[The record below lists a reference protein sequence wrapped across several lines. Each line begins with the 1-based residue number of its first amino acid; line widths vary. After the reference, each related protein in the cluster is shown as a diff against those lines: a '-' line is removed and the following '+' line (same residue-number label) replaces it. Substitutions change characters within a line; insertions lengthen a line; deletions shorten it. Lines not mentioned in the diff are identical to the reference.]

1 MLLVPFRVV
10 RSVSTGSRGLTL
22 RPRPG
27 NARQKAKAHMNGSR
41 STPPRMGTPADDRQD
56 GRHGERS
63 SLEALNRTIEGLEA
77 RIEGLIAPAKRETRP
92 PEAARNGVGA
102 AAERPVSRA
111 DAISEILQRQRALS
125 ATRLEKATERHRI
138 QTRAP
143 SAPVPAPSEPA
154 PARVSASSPALAR
167 GSDRFVAP
175 AYDDRQPPR
184 PALDDDLSM
193 RSHREPA
200 RTASRPVLQ
209 PVAAAVPETAVR
221 DIATALVGLRQDLKR
236 DIEQGLAREMSSLRN
251 EMHGIAAA
259 ATQGDALA
267 QDIRQDLQRLSLSL
281 ADLGRQPTT
290 SESNALRADLEE
302 MRAMI
307 DGLAR
312 EESVRRMESRWTGV
326 EDRLNVFDA
335 ARDDELVA
343 LAYRLDEIKSQLGTM
358 NNGPALYA
366 LEDKLVAVAQAIDL
380 IGRHMQ
386 PDDRRFQEQFA
397 DLDARLDEISRAIV
411 ASGRTASTSDSPGVT
426 RVESRL
432 VDLSRQIDDLAYP
445 ADNGLAARIE
455 ALSARVEDLVNAEAA
470 ARLEERL
477 DHLSAMM
484 ERAERA
490 AVQPDLTGHLA
501 DISAKI
507 DALDTGDVSHTLAR
521 RFDDLARRIDNLDS
535 SPALPDDRFLRL
547 EGQLSGIAQRL
558 DETHAAPYDDGEVL
572 RSLQDQIAN
581 LSFLISQPRETTPAV
596 PAEVEGRMNALEDYL
611 ASSDEYIIEAARQAA
626 EAVMEAYTRNGMTQS
641 ASPALGDIAAIS
653 ALADDLKTLE
663 DLSRSSDERT
673 ARTFEALHE
682 TLVHIADKLERI
694 EERASA
700 PIVRDEAAP
709 TFGRRDTA
717 ATMPRA
723 ETPAFLERGEVDDS
737 YGDLTR
743 TMHATVAMPA
753 DIASRMPMERDTFD
767 HRDRP
772 AAEDAVTDPAHLAAA
787 DMREPQGLVP
797 VEAAVVRTGL
807 LSGLTSRFAGKR
819 AKQAAPAVERRFVEP
834 TPPIDALETINP
846 EAANQ
851 LLEPGSGTPDV
862 KKILERVRAG
872 QAARPSVASEG
883 DKSDFIAAARR
894 AAQQAAQEVDTGNR
908 TAARPGAAPSALARH
923 RRPILMAVGAVLLA
937 ILSYPLVSTLM
948 KTEQTA
954 APVTAIES
962 PVDRDA
968 VPADQASGQQAP
980 ESASGTAPA
989 LAAPAADGGPVTE
1002 ASPGTQEEGVAPLS
1016 SLQPQGQATE
1026 GSASMAGQAEAQPV
1040 APAAKT
1046 VAPEASTSAEP
1057 AVSTAAAPASVDVPT
1072 EIVPVA
1078 LADAARAGDP
1088 KAYFEIG
1095 AVYTE
1100 GRGVKADFAKAA
1112 EWYQRAADA
1121 GVVPAQYRLGSLYE
1135 KGTGVPR
1142 DAAKARTLYQ
1152 KAAESGNANAM
1163 HNLAVML
1170 ASGNGTTPD
1179 FTLASM
1185 WFAKAADLGVRDS
1198 QFNLAILYARGN
1210 GVAKDLVESYKWFAV
1225 AAADGD
1231 TDAAQKRDQVEKE
1244 LSPDQLTAAKA
1255 KVAAWKPAALDPK
1268 GNDTTVPDTWVG
1280 KGTKTSSVDMKKAVR
1295 NIQAILNNNGFD
1307 AGTPDGALGTK
1318 TVNAIKAFQTS
1329 IGQEPNGRITDALVK
1344 ELLKRNG

>member
-1 MLLVPFRVV
+1 
-10 RSVSTGSRGLTL
+10 
-22 RPRPG
+22 
-27 NARQKAKAHMNGSR
+27 MNGSR
-41 STPPRMGTPADDRQD
+41 STPPRMGTPADDRLD

-92 PEAARNGVGA
+92 PEAARIEAGP

-143 SAPVPAPSEPA
+143 SADAPAYSEPA
-154 PARVSASSPALAR
+154 PFLVPPSSPAVSRTA
-167 GSDRFVAP
+167 DRHVMP
-175 AYDDRQPPR
+175 AYDDD
-184 PALDDDLSM
+184 ASL
-193 RSHREPA
+193 RSAREPA
-200 RTASRPVLQ
+200 RAAPRPVPQ
-209 PVAAAVPETAVR
+209 PAPPVMPDAAVR

-236 DIEQGLAREMSSLRN
+236 DIEQGLSREMSSLRN

-267 QDIRQDLQRLSLSL
+267 QDIRKDLQRLSLSL
-281 ADLGRQPTT
+281 GNLGRQPTT
-290 SESNALRADLEE
+290 SESHALRADLDE
-302 MRAMI
+302 MRAVI

-312 EESVRRMESRWTGV
+312 EDSVRRMESRWTGV

-411 ASGRTASTSDSPGVT
+411 ASGRTASASDSPGVT
-426 RVESRL
+426 RVETRL
-432 VDLSRQIDDLAYP
+432 VDLSRQIEDLAYP
-445 ADNGLAARIE
+445 ADHGLAARIE
-455 ALSARVEDLVNAEAA
+455 ALSARVEDLLTAEAA

-490 AVQPDLTGHLA
+490 SAQPDLTGHLA

-507 DALDTGDVSHTLAR
+507 DALDTGDVSDTLAR
-521 RFDDLARRIDNLDS
+521 RFDDLARRIDNLDG
-535 SPALPDDRFLRL
+535 PAPLSDDRFLRL

-581 LSFLISQPRETTPAV
+581 LSFLISQPRETAPAV

-641 ASPALGDIAAIS
+641 ASPAIADIAAIS

-694 EERASA
+694 EERALA
-700 PIVRDEAAP
+700 PALRDEAAP
-709 TFGRRDTA
+709 AFGRRDTGA
-717 ATMPRA
+717 PMPRA
-723 ETPAFLERGEVDDS
+723 ETPVFLERDEGDDS
-737 YGDLTR
+737 YADLTR
-743 TMHATVAMPA
+743 TMRATVAMPA
-753 DIASRMPMERDTFD
+753 DMSARMPMDLRDHDVHVSENAGAEAPHFGVAELREPAD
-767 HRDRP
+767 LVPADAPNVDAP
-772 AAEDAVTDPAHLAAA
+772 AA
-787 DMREPQGLVP
+787 
-797 VEAAVVRTGL
+797 RTGL
-807 LSGLTSRFAGKR
+807 LSGLTSRFSAKR
-819 AKQAAPAVERRFVEP
+819 AKPAAPVERRFVDP
-834 TPPIDALETINP
+834 TPSIDALETINP
-846 EAANQ
+846 DAANQ

-872 QAARPSVASEG
+872 QAVRPPVASES

-948 KTEQTA
+948 KNEQAA
-954 APVTAIES
+954 APVTAIET
-962 PVDRDA
+962 PADRDA
-968 VPADQASGQQAP
+968 ALAEQAP
-980 ESASGTAPA
+980 VEQAPAEPSPA
-989 LAAPAADGGPVTE
+989 LAAPTTDTPPE
-1002 ASPGTQEEGVAPLS
+1002 ARDEGVAPLS
-1016 SLQPQGQATE
+1016 SLQPQGGATE
-1026 GSASMAGQAEAQPV
+1026 GAASMTAQPETEAMAPAAEASTPGASSTV
-1040 APAAKT
+1040 APAA
-1046 VAPEASTSAEP
+1046 ATSI
-1057 AVSTAAAPASVDVPT
+1057 DVPA
-1072 EIVPVA
+1072 EIVPAA

-1142 DAAKARTLYQ
+1142 DPAKARALYQ
-1152 KAAESGNANAM
+1152 QAAESGNANAM

-1170 ASGNGTTPD
+1170 ASGNGTNPD

-1244 LSPDQLTAAKA
+1244 LSPDQMTAAKA

-1307 AGTPDGALGTK
+1307 AGTPDGALGAK
-1318 TVNAIKAFQTS
+1318 TVTAIKAFQTS

>member
-1 MLLVPFRVV
+1 M
-10 RSVSTGSRGLTL
+10 
-22 RPRPG
+22 
-27 NARQKAKAHMNGSR
+27 
-41 STPPRMGTPADDRQD
+41 PADERPDVR
-56 GRHGERS
+56 RGERS

-77 RIEGLIAPAKRETRP
+77 RIEGLIAPAKPEGRSPEVTPVQARIDARP
-92 PEAARNGVGA
+92 VS
-102 AAERPVSRA
+102 AERPVSRA

-125 ATRLEKATERHRI
+125 ATRLEKATERHQI

-143 SAPVPAPSEPA
+143 STPAAAPVPATRTPE
-154 PARVSASSPALAR
+154 RYVM
-167 GSDRFVAP
+167 P
-175 AYDDRQPPR
+175 AYDDRQPR
-184 PALDDDLSM
+184 RSLDDDRASRVAAEPV
-193 RSHREPA
+193 RSV
-200 RTASRPVLQ
+200 SRPVPQ
-209 PVAAAVPETAVR
+209 AAPAAMSDAAVR
-221 DIATALVGLRQDLKR
+221 DIANALVGLRQDLKR
-236 DIEQGLAREMSSLRN
+236 DIEQGLSREMSSLRS

-290 SESNALRADLEE
+290 SESDALRADLEE

-312 EESVRRMESRWTGV
+312 EDSVRRIESRWTGV

-455 ALSARVEDLVNAEAA
+455 ALSARVEDLINAEAA

-490 AVQPDLTGHLA
+490 SAQPDLSGHLA
-501 DISAKI
+501 EISAKI
-507 DALDTGDVSHTLAR
+507 DALDTGDVSDTLAR
-521 RFDDLARRIDNLDS
+521 RFDDLARRIDGLDS
-535 SPALPDDRFLRL
+535 PAPLVDDRFLRL
-547 EGQLSGIAQRL
+547 EDQLSGIAQRL
-558 DETHAAPYDDGEVL
+558 DETHAAPYDDGQVL

-581 LSFLISQPRETTPAV
+581 LSFLISEPREVAPGL

-641 ASPALGDIAAIS
+641 ASPAVADIAAIS

-694 EERASA
+694 EERATA
-700 PIVRDEAAP
+700 PTLRDEMLRDEPVPA
-709 TFGRRDTA
+709 FGRRDTA
-717 ATMPRA
+717 APMPRA
-723 ETPAFLERGEVDDS
+723 ETPAFLEREEVGNS
-737 YGDLTR
+737 YDDLTR
-743 TMHATVAMPA
+743 DMRATVAMPA
-753 DIASRMPMERDTFD
+753 DLPSRSPMERDD
-767 HRDRP
+767 RVSEDLGLDAHRFADAEIREP
-772 AAEDAVTDPAHLAAA
+772 AAAAHVDAPAA
-787 DMREPQGLVP
+787 
-797 VEAAVVRTGL
+797 RTGL
-807 LSGLTSRFAGKR
+807 LSGLTSRFSPKR
-819 AKQAAPAVERRFVEP
+819 GKQAAPVERQFVEP
-834 TPPIDALETINP
+834 TPSIDALETINP
-846 EAANQ
+846 DAANQ

-872 QAARPSVASEG
+872 QAARPAVSGDG

-908 TAARPGAAPSALARH
+908 SAARPGAAPGALARH

-948 KTEQTA
+948 KHEQA
-954 APVTAIES
+954 PAPVTSIET
-962 PVDRDA
+962 PA
-968 VPADQASGQQAP
+968 TMETAPADVAP
-980 ESASGTAPA
+980 ETSSGTAPT
-989 LAAPAADGGPVTE
+989 LAAPSGEPAPQAADD
-1002 ASPGTQEEGVAPLS
+1002 GVAPLS
-1016 SLQPQGQATE
+1016 SLQPQSDAVAGE
-1026 GSASMAGQAEAQPV
+1026 SAVASQAETEVTTPAAENAPAEAPV
-1040 APAAKT
+1040 AQAS
-1046 VAPEASTSAEP
+1046 APEAPASA
-1057 AVSTAAAPASVDVPT
+1057 ASVDVPA
-1072 EIVPVA
+1072 EIVPAA

-1100 GRGVKADFAKAA
+1100 GRGVKADFARAA

-1142 DAAKARTLYQ
+1142 DPARARALYQ
-1152 KAAESGNANAM
+1152 QAAESGNANAM

-1170 ASGNGTTPD
+1170 ASGNGANPD

-1185 WFAKAADLGVRDS
+1185 WFAKAADLGLRDS

-1210 GVAKDLVESYKWFAV
+1210 GVAKDLVESYKWFSV

-1244 LSPDQLTAAKA
+1244 LSADQLTAAKT
-1255 KVAAWKPAALDPK
+1255 KVAAWKPAMLDPK

-1307 AGTPDGALGTK
+1307 AGTPDGELGAK
-1318 TVNAIKAFQTS
+1318 TVSAIKAFQTS

>member
-1 MLLVPFRVV
+1 M
-10 RSVSTGSRGLTL
+10 
-22 RPRPG
+22 
-27 NARQKAKAHMNGSR
+27 
-41 STPPRMGTPADDRQD
+41 PADERLD

-77 RIEGLIAPAKRETRP
+77 RIEGLIAPAKREARP
-92 PEAARNGVGA
+92 PEAARIEARVESRPA
-102 AAERPVSRA
+102 IAERPVSRA

-125 ATRLEKATERHRI
+125 ATRLEKATERHQI

-143 SAPVPAPSEPA
+143 STPATAPA
-154 PARVSASSPALAR
+154 PAVSRSP
-167 GSDRFVAP
+167 DRYVMP
-175 AYDDRQPPR
+175 PYDDRQPPR
-184 PALDDDLSM
+184 RSLDDD
-193 RSHREPA
+193 RSARSAAEPV
-200 RTASRPVLQ
+200 RTVSRPVPQ
-209 PVAAAVPETAVR
+209 AAPAAMSDAAVR

-236 DIEQGLAREMSSLRN
+236 DIEQGLSREMSSLRS

-267 QDIRQDLQRLSLSL
+267 HDIRQDLQRLSLSL

-290 SESNALRADLEE
+290 SDSDALRADLDE

-432 VDLSRQIDDLAYP
+432 VDLSRQIDDLAFP
-445 ADNGLAARIE
+445 ADNGLASRIE

-490 AVQPDLTGHLA
+490 SPQPDLSGHLA
-501 DISAKI
+501 EISAKI
-507 DALDTGDVSHTLAR
+507 DALDTGDVSDTLAR
-521 RFDDLARRIDNLDS
+521 RFDDLARRIDGLDS
-535 SPALPDDRFLRL
+535 PAPLVDDRFLRL
-547 EGQLSGIAQRL
+547 EDQLSGIAQRL
-558 DETHAAPYDDGEVL
+558 DETHAAPYDDGQVL

-581 LSFLISQPRETTPAV
+581 LSFLISEPREAAAAV
-596 PAEVEGRMNALEDYL
+596 PADVEGRMNALEDYL

-641 ASPALGDIAAIS
+641 ASPAIADIAAIS

-700 PIVRDEAAP
+700 PILRDDMLRDEPAP
-709 TFGRRDTA
+709 AFGRRDTA
-717 ATMPRA
+717 APMPRA
-723 ETPAFLERGEVDDS
+723 ETPAFLEREEVGSS
-737 YGDLTR
+737 YDDLTR
-743 TMHATVAMPA
+743 NMRATVAMPE
-753 DIASRMPMERDTFD
+753 ERD
-767 HRDRP
+767 HRVAEDIGINAPHAADAERREPATSAPVDAP
-772 AAEDAVTDPAHLAAA
+772 AARA
-787 DMREPQGLVP
+787 
-797 VEAAVVRTGL
+797 GL
-807 LSGLTSRFAGKR
+807 LSGLTSRFSAKR
-819 AKQAAPAVERRFVEP
+819 GKQAAPVERQFVEP
-834 TPPIDALETINP
+834 TPSIDALETINP
-846 EAANQ
+846 DAANQ

-862 KKILERVRAG
+862 KRILERVRAG
-872 QAARPSVASEG
+872 QVAYPAVAGDG

-908 TAARPGAAPSALARH
+908 IAARPGAAPSALARH

-948 KTEQTA
+948 KHEQAA
-954 APVTAIES
+954 APVTTIET
-962 PVDRDA
+962 PA
-968 VPADQASGQQAP
+968 VTETAPADAASDIPSDA
-980 ESASGTAPA
+980 APA
-989 LAAPAADGGPVTE
+989 LAAPTSEPAPQ
-1002 ASPGTQEEGVAPLS
+1002 ASDEGVTPLS
-1016 SLQPQGQATE
+1016 SLQPQGEATGGESAAASQPEPQAT
-1026 GSASMAGQAEAQPV
+1026 
-1040 APAAKT
+1040 APAAENAPAET
-1046 VAPEASTSAEP
+1046 PVAQASVAE
-1057 AVSTAAAPASVDVPT
+1057 APASAAPVDVPA
-1072 EIVPVA
+1072 EIVPAA

-1142 DAAKARTLYQ
+1142 DPARARALYQ
-1152 KAAESGNANAM
+1152 QAAESGNANAM

-1170 ASGNGTTPD
+1170 AGGSGANPD

-1185 WFAKAADLGVRDS
+1185 WFAKAADLGLRDS

-1210 GVAKDLVESYKWFAV
+1210 GVAKDLAESYKWFSV

-1255 KVAAWKPAALDPK
+1255 KVAAWKPATLDPK

-1307 AGTPDGALGTK
+1307 AGTPDGALGAK

>member
-1 MLLVPFRVV
+1 M
-10 RSVSTGSRGLTL
+10 
-22 RPRPG
+22 
-27 NARQKAKAHMNGSR
+27 
-41 STPPRMGTPADDRQD
+41 PADERPDV
-56 GRHGERS
+56 RHGERS

-77 RIEGLIAPAKRETRP
+77 RIEGLIAPAKREARP
-92 PEAARNGVGA
+92 PEATAVQPRADARPV

-125 ATRLEKATERHRI
+125 ATRLEKATERHQI

-143 SAPVPAPSEPA
+143 STPATVPAPA
-154 PARVSASSPALAR
+154 NRSPER
-167 GSDRFVAP
+167 YVMP
-175 AYDDRQPPR
+175 AYDERQPR
-184 PALDDDLSM
+184 RSLDDD
-193 RSHREPA
+193 R
-200 RTASRPVLQ
+200 ASR
-209 PVAAAVPETAVR
+209 VAAEPVRSIPRPVPQAAPAAMSDAAVR
-221 DIATALVGLRQDLKR
+221 DIANALVGLRQDLKR
-236 DIEQGLAREMSSLRN
+236 DIEQGLSREMSSLRS

-290 SESNALRADLEE
+290 SESDALRADLEE

-312 EESVRRMESRWTGV
+312 EDSVRRIESRWTGV

-490 AVQPDLTGHLA
+490 SAQPDLSGHLA
-501 DISAKI
+501 EISAKI
-507 DALDTGDVSHTLAR
+507 DALDTGDVSDTLAR
-521 RFDDLARRIDNLDS
+521 RFDDLARRIDGLDS
-535 SPALPDDRFLRL
+535 PVPMVDDRFLRL
-547 EGQLSGIAQRL
+547 EDQLSGIAQRL
-558 DETHAAPYDDGEVL
+558 DETHAAPYDDGQVL

-581 LSFLISQPRETTPAV
+581 LSFLISEPREAAPSV
-596 PAEVEGRMNALEDYL
+596 PADVEGRMNALEDYL

-641 ASPALGDIAAIS
+641 ASPAVADIAAIS

-694 EERASA
+694 EERATA
-700 PIVRDEAAP
+700 PMLRNEMLRDEPAP
-709 TFGRRDTA
+709 AFGRRDTA
-717 ATMPRA
+717 APMPRA
-723 ETPAFLERGEVDDS
+723 ETPAFLEREDVGNS
-737 YGDLTR
+737 YDDLTR
-743 TMHATVAMPA
+743 NMRATVAMPA
-753 DIASRMPMERDTFD
+753 DLTARSPMEREERVSEDADLDAHRFDDAEIREPATAAAHVDT
-767 HRDRP
+767 P
-772 AAEDAVTDPAHLAAA
+772 AA
-787 DMREPQGLVP
+787 
-797 VEAAVVRTGL
+797 RTGL
-807 LSGLTSRFAGKR
+807 LSGLASRFSPRRGR
-819 AKQAAPAVERRFVEP
+819 PAAPVERQFVEP
-834 TPPIDALETINP
+834 TPSIDALETINP
-846 EAANQ
+846 DAANQ

-872 QAARPSVASEG
+872 QSARPVASGDG

-894 AAQQAAQEVDTGNR
+894 AAQQAAQEVHTGNR
-908 TAARPGAAPSALARH
+908 SAARPGAAPGALARH

-948 KTEQTA
+948 KHEQAA
-954 APVTAIES
+954 APVTSIET
-962 PVDRDA
+962 
-968 VPADQASGQQAP
+968 PAKM
-980 ESASGTAPA
+980 ETAPA
-989 LAAPAADGGPVTE
+989 DVAPETSSGSAPTLAAPSGEPAPQAADD
-1002 ASPGTQEEGVAPLS
+1002 GVAPLS
-1016 SLQPQGQATE
+1016 SLQPQSDAAAGESAAASQAETQVTTPAAENAPAEAPVAQASATE
-1026 GSASMAGQAEAQPV
+1026 
-1040 APAAKT
+1040 APAA
-1046 VAPEASTSAEP
+1046 
-1057 AVSTAAAPASVDVPT
+1057 AAPVDVPA
-1072 EIVPVA
+1072 EIVPAA

-1142 DAAKARTLYQ
+1142 NPARARALYQ
-1152 KAAESGNANAM
+1152 QAAESGNANAM

-1170 ASGNGTTPD
+1170 ASGNGANPD

-1185 WFAKAADLGVRDS
+1185 WFAKAADLGLRDS

-1210 GVAKDLVESYKWFAV
+1210 GVAKDLLESYKWFSV

-1244 LSPDQLTAAKA
+1244 LSAEQLTAAKA
-1255 KVAAWKPAALDPK
+1255 KVAAWKPATLDPK

-1307 AGTPDGALGTK
+1307 AGTPDGELGAK

>member
-1 MLLVPFRVV
+1 
-10 RSVSTGSRGLTL
+10 
-22 RPRPG
+22 
-27 NARQKAKAHMNGSR
+27 
-41 STPPRMGTPADDRQD
+41 MGMPADERLD

-77 RIEGLIAPAKRETRP
+77 RIEGLIAPAKREARP
-92 PEAARNGVGA
+92 PEAARVEPRPA
-102 AAERPVSRA
+102 IAERPVSRA

-125 ATRLEKATERHRI
+125 ATRLEKATERHQI

-143 SAPVPAPSEPA
+143 STPATAPA
-154 PARVSASSPALAR
+154 PAVSRSP
-167 GSDRFVAP
+167 DRYVMP

-184 PALDDDLSM
+184 RSLDDD
-193 RSHREPA
+193 RSARIAAEPVRA
-200 RTASRPVLQ
+200 ASRPVPQ
-209 PVAAAVPETAVR
+209 AAPAAMSDAAVR

-236 DIEQGLAREMSSLRN
+236 DIEQGLSREMSSLRS

-267 QDIRQDLQRLSLSL
+267 HDIRQDLQRLSLAL

-290 SESNALRADLEE
+290 SDSDALRADLDE

-432 VDLSRQIDDLAYP
+432 VDLSRQIDDLAFP
-445 ADNGLAARIE
+445 ADNGLASRIE

-490 AVQPDLTGHLA
+490 SPQPDLSGHLA
-501 DISAKI
+501 EISAKI
-507 DALDTGDVSHTLAR
+507 DALDTGDVSDTLAR
-521 RFDDLARRIDNLDS
+521 RFDDLARRIDGLDS
-535 SPALPDDRFLRL
+535 PAPLVDDRFLRL
-547 EGQLSGIAQRL
+547 EDQLSGIAQRL
-558 DETHAAPYDDGEVL
+558 DETHAAPYDDGQVL

-581 LSFLISQPRETTPAV
+581 LSFLISEPREVAAAV

-641 ASPALGDIAAIS
+641 AAPAIADIAAIS

-700 PIVRDEAAP
+700 PMLRDDMLRDEPAP
-709 TFGRRDTA
+709 AFGRRDTA
-717 ATMPRA
+717 APMPRA
-723 ETPAFLERGEVDDS
+723 ETPAFLEREEVGGSS
-737 YGDLTR
+737 YDDLTR
-743 TMHATVAMPA
+743 NMRATVAMPG
-753 DIASRMPMERDTFD
+753 ERD
-767 HRDRP
+767 HRVAENIGIDAAHAADAERREPATSAPVDAP
-772 AAEDAVTDPAHLAAA
+772 AA
-787 DMREPQGLVP
+787 
-797 VEAAVVRTGL
+797 RTGL
-807 LSGLTSRFAGKR
+807 LSGLTSRFSAKR
-819 AKQAAPAVERRFVEP
+819 GKQAAPVERQFVEP
-834 TPPIDALETINP
+834 TPSIDALETINP
-846 EAANQ
+846 DAANQ

-862 KKILERVRAG
+862 KRILERVRAG
-872 QAARPSVASEG
+872 QAAYPAVSGDG

-908 TAARPGAAPSALARH
+908 IAARPGAAPSALARH

-948 KTEQTA
+948 KHEQAA
-954 APVTAIES
+954 APVTTIET
-962 PVDRDA
+962 PA
-968 VPADQASGQQAP
+968 AMETAPADAASEIPSDA
-980 ESASGTAPA
+980 APA
-989 LAAPAADGGPVTE
+989 LAAPTSEPAPQ
-1002 ASPGTQEEGVAPLS
+1002 ASDEGVTPLS
-1016 SLQPQGQATE
+1016 SLQPQGEATGSESAAASEPQAT
-1026 GSASMAGQAEAQPV
+1026 
-1040 APAAKT
+1040 APAAENAPAET
-1046 VAPEASTSAEP
+1046 PVAQASE
-1057 AVSTAAAPASVDVPT
+1057 APASVAPVEVSA
-1072 EIVPVA
+1072 EIVPAA

-1142 DAAKARTLYQ
+1142 DPARARALYQ
-1152 KAAESGNANAM
+1152 QAAESGNANAM

-1170 ASGNGTTPD
+1170 ASGSGANPD

-1185 WFAKAADLGVRDS
+1185 WFAKAADLGLRDS

-1210 GVAKDLVESYKWFAV
+1210 GVAKDLSESYKWFSV

-1255 KVAAWKPAALDPK
+1255 KVAAWKPATLDPK

-1307 AGTPDGALGTK
+1307 AGTPDGALGAK

>member
-1 MLLVPFRVV
+1 MP
-10 RSVSTGSRGLTL
+10 
-22 RPRPG
+22 
-27 NARQKAKAHMNGSR
+27 
-41 STPPRMGTPADDRQD
+41 
-56 GRHGERS
+56 
-63 SLEALNRTIEGLEA
+63 
-77 RIEGLIAPAKRETRP
+77 
-92 PEAARNGVGA
+92 
-102 AAERPVSRA
+102 
-111 DAISEILQRQRALS
+111 DA
-125 ATRLEKATERHRI
+125 
-138 QTRAP
+138 
-143 SAPVPAPSEPA
+143 
-154 PARVSASSPALAR
+154 
-167 GSDRFVAP
+167 
-175 AYDDRQPPR
+175 
-184 PALDDDLSM
+184 
-193 RSHREPA
+193 
-200 RTASRPVLQ
+200 
-209 PVAAAVPETAVR
+209 AVR
-221 DIATALVGLRQDLKR
+221 DIANALVGLRQDLKR

-251 EMHGIAAA
+251 EMHGIATA
-259 ATQGDALA
+259 ATQGDTLA
-267 QDIRQDLQRLSLSL
+267 EDIRQDLQRLSLSL

-290 SESNALRADLEE
+290 SDSDALRADLED

-307 DGLAR
+307 EGLAR

-470 ARLEERL
+470 SRLEERL

-490 AVQPDLTGHLA
+490 SAQPDFTGHFA
-501 DISAKI
+501 EISAKI
-507 DALDTGDVSHTLAR
+507 DALDTGDVSDTLAR
-521 RFDDLARRIDNLDS
+521 RFDDLARRIDGLDS
-535 SPALPDDRFLRL
+535 PTPLADDRFLRL

-581 LSFLISQPRETTPAV
+581 LSFLISQPREAAPAV
-596 PAEVEGRMNALEDYL
+596 PSEVEGRMNALEDYL

-641 ASPALGDIAAIS
+641 ATPGVADIAAIS
-653 ALADDLKTLE
+653 ALAEDLKTLE

-700 PIVRDEAAP
+700 PMLRDEPAP
-709 TFGRRDTA
+709 TFGRRDSA
-717 ATMPRA
+717 APMPRA
-723 ETPAFLERGEVDDS
+723 ETPAFLEREEANS
-737 YGDLTR
+737 YDDLTR
-743 TMHATVAMPA
+743 NMRATVALPA
-753 DIASRMPMERDTFD
+753 DMASRMPMAD
-767 HRDRP
+767 DRVADDLGVDAAHADDLQLREP
-772 AAEDAVTDPAHLAAA
+772 AAPVAVDTPAT
-787 DMREPQGLVP
+787 
-797 VEAAVVRTGL
+797 RTGL
-807 LSGLTSRFAGKR
+807 LSGLASRFSPKR
-819 AKQAAPAVERRFVEP
+819 AKPAAPAERQIIEP
-834 TPPIDALETINP
+834 APSIDALERINP
-846 EAANQ
+846 DAANQ

-872 QAARPSVASEG
+872 QAARPAVSGDG

-908 TAARPGAAPSALARH
+908 TAARAGAAPSALARH

-948 KTEQTA
+948 KNDQAA
-954 APVTAIES
+954 APVTAIET
-962 PVDRDA
+962 
-968 VPADQASGQQAP
+968 PALTQTAP
-980 ESASGTAPA
+980 TQTAPTEATPAGTATDTSSEASPA
-989 LAAPAADGGPVTE
+989 LAAPSSKSAPQAQD
-1002 ASPGTQEEGVAPLS
+1002 EGVAPLS
-1016 SLQPQGQATE
+1016 SLQPQGNAADGQSAATSQTEPQATTP
-1026 GSASMAGQAEAQPV
+1026 MAES
-1040 APAAKT
+1040 APA
-1046 VAPEASTSAEP
+1046 ETS
-1057 AVSTAAAPASVDVPT
+1057 VAAAPASAAPVAVPA
-1072 EIVPVA
+1072 EVVPAA

-1088 KAYFEIG
+1088 KAFFEIG
-1095 AVYTE
+1095 AAYTE
-1100 GRGVKADFAKAA
+1100 GRGMKADFAKAA

-1142 DAAKARTLYQ
+1142 DPAKARALYQ
-1152 KAAESGNANAM
+1152 QAAESGNANAM

-1170 ASGNGTTPD
+1170 ASGSGTNPD

-1185 WFAKAADLGVRDS
+1185 WFAKAADLGLRDS

-1210 GVAKDLVESYKWFAV
+1210 GVAKDLVESYKWFSV

-1231 TDAAQKRDQVEKE
+1231 ADAAQKRDQVAKE
-1244 LSPDQLTAAKA
+1244 LSADQLTAAKA
-1255 KVAAWKPAALDPK
+1255 KVAAWKPATLDPK

-1307 AGTPDGALGTK
+1307 AGTPDGTLGTK

-1344 ELLKRNG
+1344 ELLKRNA